1 MPIDYKL
8 QLTRCVK
15 IIKKAKYVLQIHTDV
30 LFCFSGQKYL
40 KNESFHSKGWSLA
53 FVGIFA
59 QQKSHNHQARSYKK
73 HNEIE
78 EVSMKHTLKS
88 THFLPGISLTGRR
101 FITGLTQ
108 RGRQPFTDSQFR
120 ITSEPP
126 MHIFGPCEENEGPG
140 EYANFTQTLLL
151 DLLAMR

>member
-1 MPIDYKL
+1 MPIDDKL

-73 HNEIE
+73 HSEIE
-78 EVSMKHTLKS
+78 KVSMKHTL
-88 THFLPGISLTGRR
+88 
-101 FITGLTQ
+101 
-108 RGRQPFTDSQFR
+108 
-120 ITSEPP
+120 
-126 MHIFGPCEENEGPG
+126 
-140 EYANFTQTLLL
+140 
-151 DLLAMR
+151 